1 MEGMAG
7 CSDDPFNALVN
18 SFTEQISMLK
28 HLCMMRSTDSLEAWQ
43 SALRDLDARVTQIER
58 HKADLRTTANREL
71 RYVGQSRELVELLKQ
86 QQEHAVKMEAQL
98 PPDLRQPK
106 PKPKQQPPPPKPN
119 TQSMPPPA
127 AAATSSKQ
135 ARETVSAQP
144 ARKSTGA
151 GLKKSVAATP
161 TESND
166 SSTAEAGGRRRKKG
180 FQIPAL
186 APVSKEELSGCP
198 SYIRGRIT
206 VQKVNAAID
215 EILSVVQEKYRI
227 LSLPTSKMGA
237 ATRTKHQV
245 YSDQQ
250 KEAGDSVFF
259 TDDEIKASQHVKF
272 DATGK
277 AILATLQSL
286 GRLKIDGGRVK
297 KYVLLGA

>member
-1 MEGMAG
+1 MAG

-98 PPDLRQPK
+98 PPDLRQ
-106 PKPKQQPPPPKPN
+106 
-119 TQSMPPPA
+119 
-127 AAATSSKQ
+127 
-135 ARETVSAQP
+135 
-144 ARKSTGA
+144 STGA